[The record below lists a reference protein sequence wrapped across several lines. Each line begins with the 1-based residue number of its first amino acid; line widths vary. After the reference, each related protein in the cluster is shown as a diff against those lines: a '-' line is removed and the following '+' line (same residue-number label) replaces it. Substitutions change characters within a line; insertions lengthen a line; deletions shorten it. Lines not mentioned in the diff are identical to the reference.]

1 MNCIKCNLDES
12 KVIDSRSIHNGKS
25 IRRRRECISCQ
36 FRFTTYE
43 YIQANPIMVIK
54 KSGDREEYNRN
65 KLESSFHMA
74 CQKRPVSEEIIQNAI
89 QTIEEQIN
97 NISNVE
103 INASLIGEL
112 VMEKLRSIDKVAFIR
127 FASVYREFQDI
138 GEFQAQIDDLKD

>member
-1 MNCIKCNLDES
+1 MNCPKCSSDDS
-12 KVIDSRSIHNGKS
+12 KVIDSRSIHSGKS

-43 YIQANPIMVIK
+43 YIQTNPIMVIK

-74 CQKRPVSEEIIQNAI
+74 CQKRPVSEEVIQKAI
-89 QTIEEQIN
+89 QSIEDQIN

-103 INASLIGEL
+103 INASLVGEL
-112 VMEKLRSIDKVAFIR
+112 VMEKLRVIDKVAFIR

-138 GEFQAQIDDLKD
+138 GEFQAQLDDLKD

>member
-1 MNCIKCNLDES
+1 MNCPKCNSDDS
-12 KVIDSRSIHNGKS
+12 KVIDSRSIHNREN

-43 YIQANPIMVIK
+43 YIQTNPIMVIK

-65 KLESSFHMA
+65 KLESSFHIA
-74 CQKRPVSEEIIQNAI
+74 CQKRPVSEEVIQKAI
-89 QTIEEQIN
+89 QSIEDQIN

-103 INASLIGEL
+103 INASLVGEL
-112 VMEKLRSIDKVAFIR
+112 VMEKLRVIDKVAFIR

-138 GEFQAQIDDLKD
+138 GEFQAQLDDLKD

>member
-1 MNCIKCNLDES
+1 MNCLKCNLDGS

-43 YIQANPIMVIK
+43 YIQEKPIMVIK

-65 KLESSFHMA
+65 KLESSFHIA
-74 CQKRPVSEEIIQNAI
+74 CQKRPVSEEVIQKAI
-89 QTIEEQIN
+89 LSIEDKIN

-103 INASLIGEL
+103 INASLVGEL
-112 VMEKLRSIDKVAFIR
+112 VMEKLRVIDKVAFIR

-138 GEFQAQIDDLKD
+138 GEFQTQIDDLKD

>member
-1 MNCIKCNLDES
+1 MNCPKCSLDDS

-43 YIQANPIMVIK
+43 YIQTNPIMVIK

-65 KLESSFHMA
+65 KLESSFHIA
-74 CQKRPVSEEIIQNAI
+74 CQKRPVSEEVIQKAI
-89 QTIEEQIN
+89 QSIEDQIN
-97 NISNVE
+97 NISNIE
-103 INASLIGEL
+103 INASLVGEL
-112 VMEKLRSIDKVAFIR
+112 VMEKLRVIDKVAFIR

-138 GEFQAQIDDLKD
+138 GEFQAQHDDLKD

>member
-1 MNCIKCNLDES
+1 MNCPKCSSEDS
-12 KVIDSRSIHNGKS
+12 KVIDSRSIHAGSS
-25 IRRRRECISCQ
+25 IRRRRECISCN

-43 YIQANPIMVIK
+43 YIQTNPIMVIK
-54 KSGDREEYNRN
+54 KSGDREEFSRE
-65 KLESSFHMA
+65 KLENSFHLA
-74 CQKRPVSEEIIQNAI
+74 CQKRPVSQEVIQQAI
-89 QTIEEQIN
+89 QSIEDQIN

-103 INASLIGEL
+103 INGSLIGEL

>member
-1 MNCIKCNLDES
+1 MNCLRCNSDGS

-25 IRRRRECISCQ
+25 IRRRRECIGCQ

-43 YIQANPIMVIK
+43 YIQEKPIMVIK

-65 KLESSFHMA
+65 KLESSFHIA
-74 CQKRPVSEEIIQNAI
+74 CQKRPVSEEVIQKAI
-89 QTIEEQIN
+89 LSIEDQIN

-103 INASLIGEL
+103 INASLVGEL
-112 VMEKLRSIDKVAFIR
+112 VMEKLRVIDKVAFIR

-138 GEFQAQIDDLKD
+138 GEFQTQIGDLKD

>member
-1 MNCIKCNLDES
+1 MNCPKCSFDDS
-12 KVIDSRSIHNGKS
+12 KVIDSRSIHSGKS

-43 YIQANPIMVIK
+43 YIQTNPIMVIK

-74 CQKRPVSEEIIQNAI
+74 CQKRPVSEEVVQKAI
-89 QTIEEQIN
+89 QSIEDQIT
-97 NISNVE
+97 NISNIE
-103 INASLIGEL
+103 INASLVGEL
-112 VMEKLRSIDKVAFIR
+112 VMEKLRAIDKVAFIR

-138 GEFQAQIDDLKD
+138 GEFQAQLDDLKD

>member
-1 MNCIKCNLDES
+1 MNCPKCNSDES
-12 KVIDSRSIHNGKS
+12 KVIDSRSIHSGKS

-43 YIQANPIMVIK
+43 YIQTNPIMVIK

-74 CQKRPVSEEIIQNAI
+74 CQKRPVSEEVIQKVI
-89 QTIEEQIN
+89 QLIEDQIN

-103 INASLIGEL
+103 INASLVGEL
-112 VMEKLRSIDKVAFIR
+112 VMEKLRAIDKVAFIR

-138 GEFQAQIDDLKD
+138 GEFQAQLDDLKD

>member
-1 MNCIKCNLDES
+1 MNCPKCNSDES
-12 KVIDSRSIHNGKS
+12 KVVDSRSIESGRS

-43 YIQANPIMVIK
+43 YIQTNPIMVIK
-54 KSGDREEYNRN
+54 KLGDREEYNRN

-74 CQKRPVSEEIIQNAI
+74 CQKRPVSEDVIQKAI
-89 QTIEEQIN
+89 QSIEDQIN
-97 NISNVE
+97 NISNIE
-103 INASLIGEL
+103 INASLVGEL
-112 VMEKLRSIDKVAFIR
+112 VMEKLRVIDKVAFIR

>member
-1 MNCIKCNLDES
+1 MNCPKCNSDDS
-12 KVIDSRSIHNGKS
+12 KVIDSRSIHNKEN

-43 YIQANPIMVIK
+43 YIQTNPIMVIK

-74 CQKRPVSEEIIQNAI
+74 CQKRPVSEEVIQKAI
-89 QTIEEQIN
+89 QSIEDQIN
-97 NISNVE
+97 NISNIE
-103 INASLIGEL
+103 INASLVGEL
-112 VMEKLRSIDKVAFIR
+112 VMEKLRVIDKVSFIR

-138 GEFQAQIDDLKD
+138 GEFQAQLDDLKD